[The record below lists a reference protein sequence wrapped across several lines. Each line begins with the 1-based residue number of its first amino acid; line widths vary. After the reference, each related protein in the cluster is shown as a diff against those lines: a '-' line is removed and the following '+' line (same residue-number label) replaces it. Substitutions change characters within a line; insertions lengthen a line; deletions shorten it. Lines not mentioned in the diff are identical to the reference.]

1 MGSLFFTL
9 LRRLNNI
16 TAGRNYL
23 YAVLIEVLPERHII
37 CYYRYIF
44 FSGKIIP
51 IPSLVVVPSIK
62 TVSPSAINS
71 AARFEIF
78 LFR

>member
-51 IPSLVVVPSIK
+51 HSLACCCAVNKDGIAVRNKLS
-62 TVSPSAINS
+62 SA
-71 AARFEIF
+71 
-78 LFR
+78 L